1 MISLTETE
9 LATRWSMTTKTLYRW
24 RTQNQGPNYMKLGK
38 KILYPLAAVEAY
50 ENQITVDVEAPAG
63 AIVSDDPAGKRFSL
77 LMPRAVC

>member
-1 MISLTETE
+1 MVTLTETE

-24 RTQNQGPNYMKLGK
+24 RTQNQGPKYMKLGK

-50 ENQITVDVEAPAG
+50 ENQITVDVEAPADT
-63 AIVSDDPAGKRFSL
+63 IVRDDPSGKRFSL